1 MAGTKTTR
9 EAPAAEEPTVI
20 YLGNR
25 KAVQLTGDGERMAV
39 PGKQCTTVILRPD
52 ASVMEAA
59 QEITHPQGV
68 WTAHSDGTPAW
79 VAVSGPLADTLG
91 PLLAA
96 HYKCELR
103 EPEPA
108 QEA

>member
-1 MAGTKTTR
+1 MARTETTR

-25 KAVQLTGDGERMAV
+25 KAVSVGLDGDRTPV
-39 PGKQCTTVILRPD
+39 PGKQCTRVVLRPD

-59 QEITHPQGV
+59 NEIVHPQGV
-68 WTAHSDGTPAW
+68 WAAHSDGTPAW
-79 VAVSGPLADTLG
+79 VAVSGPLADSLG
-91 PLLAA
+91 PLLSA

>member
-1 MAGTKTTR
+1 MARNETR

-25 KAVQLTGDGERMAV
+25 NAIQTIDGERKPV
-39 PGKQCTTVILRPD
+39 PGKRCTTVVLRPD

-59 QEITHPQGV
+59 QEITHAQGV

-79 VAVSGPLADTLG
+79 VAASGPLASALG

-108 QEA
+108 TGV